1 MDRDYV
7 QDQNVKYYAK
17 VKEPFRPWG
26 FGKLYNSTQITDI
39 TSRVETFSIIPRTPG
54 RYHTID
60 LSTGNQ
66 ASKPLVGT
74 NEYIHRCV
82 RVRIEGHGLGIEEEP
97 DTSYATEAL
106 NEVERVLPGR
116 HSAPHTKPPQTYLS
130 DTLKNAL
137 KNYELVDSRTE
148 KGETGD
154 SAAPPAGVY
163 WKAKDK
169 LEPLPEDTLGKTELR
184 LLRRSLGTAKR

>member
-1 MDRDYV
+1 MC
-7 QDQNVKYYAK
+7 
-17 VKEPFRPWG
+17 E
-26 FGKLYNSTQITDI
+26 
-39 TSRVETFSIIPRTPG
+39 
-54 RYHTID
+54 
-60 LSTGNQ
+60 
-66 ASKPLVGT
+66 
-74 NEYIHRCV
+74 
-82 RVRIEGHGLGIEEEP
+82 RIEGHGLGIEEEP

-163 WKAKDK
+163 WRAKDK